1 MKKLGGGTISS
12 SLINYL
18 DLQTQLL
25 ILFKSYQSMHNCC
38 WFVSYSITF
47 LYSTLQKSPLDYY
60 CILKLQKLQ
69 REEIVQLGYSLTVSK
84 SGGPGSQAA
93 TRNDATNKLLTEE
106 YIQNLL
112 ECIIN
117 QNRQIAHLVIS
128 WF

>member
-1 MKKLGGGTISS
+1 
-12 SLINYL
+12 
-18 DLQTQLL
+18 
-25 ILFKSYQSMHNCC
+25 MHNCC

-69 REEIVQLGYSLTVSK
+69 WEEIVQLGYSLTVSK

-106 YIQNLL
+106 YLQNLL